1 MVMPAAPQEFAVILE
16 READGGYSVYCPSL
30 FGCVSQGD
38 DRTSALQNI
47 KEAIELVLE
56 VSQGKHQV
64 ADSPALI
71 ANEVLE
77 VLKAREQDGQPY
89 AGIFLEQV
97 EITARALR

>member
-1 MVMPAAPQEFAVILE
+1 MPTAPHKFTVILE
-16 READGGYSVYCPSL
+16 READGGYSVHCPSL
-30 FGCVSQGD
+30 SGCVSQGD
-38 DRTSALQNI
+38 DRTSALENI

-56 VSQGKHQV
+56 VSEGKHQMV
-64 ADSPALI
+64 DSPTLI

-77 VLKAREQDGQPY
+77 VLKAREQDGLPY